1 MYFIIN
7 QSASRVDR
15 PRDSVMTTAAE
26 ARSLADDD
34 DDVVKMTSAGD
45 ITELTES
52 ERDFRLKTEDQLQLE
67 CDEEEQRRLDE
78 LLTQCHEY
86 IYGPCQTPS
95 HMTSSK
101 IITNG
106 SLTSRTPS
114 SPRDVTSGV
123 MAACWLELPVSP
135 SRDAFPFPSSDVSER
150 SDVTSNVHRHA
161 DVSMAAIIHVLL
173 CISIYNDSYIS

>member
-1 MYFIIN
+1 
-7 QSASRVDR
+7 
-15 PRDSVMTTAAE
+15 MTTAA
-26 ARSLADDD
+26 ATRSLADDD
-34 DDVVKMTSAGD
+34 DDVIKMTSAGD

-86 IYGPCQTPS
+86 IYGSCQTQS
-95 HMTSSK
+95 HITSSK

-135 SRDAFPFPSSDVSER
+135 SRDAFPFPSNDVSER
-150 SDVTSNVHRHA
+150 SDLTSRVYNHE
-161 DVSMAAIIHVLL
+161 DVSMTAIIHVLL
-173 CISIYNDSYIS
+173 CVNIHTVHRVPKKN